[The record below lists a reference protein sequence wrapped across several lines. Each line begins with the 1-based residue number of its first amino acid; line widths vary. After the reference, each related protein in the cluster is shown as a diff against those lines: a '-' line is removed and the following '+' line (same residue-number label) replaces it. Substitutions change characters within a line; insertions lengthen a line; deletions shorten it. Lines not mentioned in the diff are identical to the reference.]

1 MKRPPRRA
9 DLSAGSRPE
18 GDPCAKRRCNAA
30 RAKSSASSACGG
42 TFDERSLTVQLAELD
57 SQAQAP
63 DIWSDQERARE
74 LMRHRSELQE
84 AVATARSL
92 REAADEL
99 EVLLEMTRDDED
111 GAVEELAAA
120 LARLEPRL
128 DRIELTTKMTG
139 KHDLANAYLEIHPG
153 AGGTE
158 SQDWAQMLER
168 LYLRWCERRGFEV
181 EMIDE
186 QPGEEAGIKS
196 ATLLVK
202 GPYAYGN
209 LKSEN
214 GVHRLVRISPF
225 DAQSRRHTSFASAH
239 VYPEVDEA
247 VDISIE
253 EKDLRVDRYCSSGP
267 GGQGV
272 NTTYSAVRLV
282 HLPTGIIVTCQN
294 ERSQIKNLSSAMKV
308 LKARLYE
315 LELERREQ
323 ELDKLKGPKKEISWG
338 NQIRSYVLQ
347 PYRMVKDLRTGHEV
361 GDTDRV
367 LDGDIDGFIEAFL
380 QAQAQQAAGT

>member
-1 MKRPPRRA
+1 VRA
-9 DLSAGSRPE
+9 R
-18 GDPCAKRRCNAA
+18 
-30 RAKSSASSACGG
+30 SSASSVCGG
-42 TFDERSLTVQLAELD
+42 TFDEESLTAQLAEVD
-57 SQAQAP
+57 VQAQAP
-63 DIWSDQERARE
+63 DIWSDQDRARE
-74 LMRHRSELQE
+74 LMRRRSELQE
-84 AVATARSL
+84 SVAIAKSL
-92 REAADEL
+92 RDAADEL
-99 EVLLEMTRDDED
+99 EVLVEMAREEES
-111 GAVEELAAA
+111 GAVEELAEA
-120 LARLEPRL
+120 LARLEPQL

-139 KHDLANAYLEIHPG
+139 EHDVANAYLEIHPG

-158 SQDWAQMLER
+158 SQDWAEMLER
-168 LYLRWCERRGFEV
+168 LYLRWSERRGFDV
-181 EMIDE
+181 ESIDE

-196 ATLLVK
+196 ATLLIK

-225 DAQSRRHTSFASAH
+225 DAQSRRHTSFASVH

-253 EKDLRVDRYCSSGP
+253 EKDVRVDRYCSSGP

-282 HLPTGIIVTCQN
+282 HIPTGIIVTCQN
-294 ERSQIKNLSSAMKV
+294 ERSQIKNLASATKV
-308 LKARLYE
+308 LKARLFE
-315 LELERREQ
+315 LELQKREE

-347 PYRMVKDLRTGHEV
+347 PYRLVKDLRTGHEV
-361 GDTDRV
+361 GDADRV
-367 LDGDIDGFIEAFL
+367 LDGDIDGFIEAYL
-380 QAQAQQAAGT
+380 QDQAQHEAKR

>member
-1 MKRPPRRA
+1 MRR
-9 DLSAGSRPE
+9 
-18 GDPCAKRRCNAA
+18 
-30 RAKSSASSACGG
+30 
-42 TFDERSLTVQLAELD
+42 
-57 SQAQAP
+57 
-63 DIWSDQERARE
+63 
-74 LMRHRSELQE
+74 RSELQE
-84 AVATARSL
+84 SVATARSL
-92 REAADEL
+92 REAAEEL
-99 EVLLEMTRDDED
+99 EILLEMTREDEA

-139 KHDLANAYLEIHPG
+139 KHDLANANLEIHPG

-168 LYLRWCERRGFEV
+168 LYLRWCERRGFDVEV
-181 EMIDE
+181 IDE

-239 VYPEVDEA
+239 VYPEVDDE
-247 VDISIE
+247 VDITVE

-282 HLPTGIIVTCQN
+282 HIPTGIIVTCQN
-294 ERSQIKNLSSAMKV
+294 ERSQIKNLASAMKV

-315 LELERREQ
+315 LEMERREQ
-323 ELDKLKGPKKEISWG
+323 ELDKIKGPKKEISWG

-361 GDTDRV
+361 GDADRV
-367 LDGDIDGFIEAFL
+367 LDGDIDDFIEAFL
-380 QAQAQQAAGT
+380 RWQAEESRGEAPPAPAPSS